1 MVKCV
6 KKKKPKATKSSK
18 NIATCLNMAYI
29 EQTNNT
35 IILKPIQC
43 LTQRMILLNK
53 ANQSFSIVAY
63 PKEIEIT
70 HVPNQISIK
79 ADIEKTTSLGCLR
92 ILENNQTSELIT
104 VSKQT
109 KSTKRNYYYYYHHY
123 YYFS

>member
-6 KKKKPKATKSSK
+6 KKRNKKQQKAAK

-43 LTQRMILLNK
+43 LTQRMVLLNK

-79 ADIEKTTSLGCLR
+79 ADIEKTTSLG
-92 ILENNQTSELIT
+92 ILENNQTLELIT
-104 VSKQT
+104 ASKQT
-109 KSTKRNYYYYYHHY
+109 KSTKRNYYYYHHY
-123 YYFS
+123 YYFF